1 MNTTYTQLYIEYLQ
15 YHQLSNRYFQISFER
30 MHTTSGTILFT
41 RKTSGEKF
49 KSKFIITKHFSNT
62 GFDITL
68 ISLKHQ
74 FIYLNHGKMKR
85 SHFLTSE
92 TDEFEDKIT
101 DLLDITI

>member
-15 YHQLSNRYFQISFER
+15 SHDIVNKYFRISFER
-30 MHTTSGTILFT
+30 MHTTSGTIVFE
-41 RKTSGEKF
+41 RKSNGQQLKC
-49 KSKFIITKHFSNT
+49 KFIIMKHFRDT

-74 FIYLNHGKMKR
+74 FSYLTNGTIKR

-92 TDEFEDKIT
+92 TDLFQDKIT
-101 DLLDITI
+101 DLLDIR